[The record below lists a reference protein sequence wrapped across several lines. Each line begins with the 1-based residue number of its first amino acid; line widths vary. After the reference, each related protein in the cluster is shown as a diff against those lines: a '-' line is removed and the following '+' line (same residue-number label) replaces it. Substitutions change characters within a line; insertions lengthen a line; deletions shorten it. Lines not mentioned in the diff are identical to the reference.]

1 MPYYTNAEEKER
13 NAKVD
18 ALKKKLEKLTIDL
31 AIAQA
36 QLDYVQEKLKE
47 AQERNRKMDWL
58 LAEAMEGKL

>member
-1 MPYYTNAEEKER
+1 MPYYTNAEEAER
-13 NAKVD
+13 NAKVTE
-18 ALKKKLEKLTIDL
+18 LKKQLKKLVIDL

>member
-1 MPYYTNAEEKER
+1 MPYYTNAEERER
-13 NAKVD
+13 NERVAE
-18 ALKKKLEKLTIDL
+18 LKRKLEKLTIDL

>member
-18 ALKKKLEKLTIDL
+18 DLKKKLEKLTIDL

-58 LAEAMEGKL
+58 LAEVMEGKL

>member
-18 ALKKKLEKLTIDL
+18 DLKKKLEKLTIDL

>member
-1 MPYYTNAEEKER
+1 MPYYTNAEEAER
-13 NAKVD
+13 NAKV
-18 ALKKKLEKLTIDL
+18 AELKKQLEKLVIDL